1 MKLPLIPFTT
11 LLIFLVF
18 DKFIHIKIDG
28 LNKIGLLEKILT
40 ELVVMIAIIFT
51 LHKLTTTNVLIVLN
65 LIVIY
70 AYLLNSNIYNSFRNL
85 SKETFVFNKYA
96 ANSRRSNSNFY
107 SLNNLYPDNVKQV
120 DSKDFKTLAAND
132 VPIDD
137 AQFYFEGEP
146 TVATDTPQSF
156 AAAAASKVASTTAP
170 NMIYAAVDEA
180 VPAGVA
186 AGVAAGAAAG
196 DELGF
201 HPESVEVEENPLT
214 SFPIVSA
221 DTLSEPSGPFSSFMI
236 AIRKLFFP

>member
-11 LLIFLVF
+11 LIIFLAF

-40 ELVVMIAIIFT
+40 ELLVMISLIFAF
-51 LHKLTTTNVLIVLN
+51 HKLTTTNVLIVLN
-65 LIVIY
+65 FIMIY

-85 SKETFVFNKYA
+85 SKETFIFNKYA
-96 ANSRRSNSNFY
+96 ANSRRNNSNFY
-107 SLNNLYPDNVKQV
+107 SLNNLYPDNVKNV
-120 DSKDFKTLAAND
+120 DSKDFKTFAAND

-146 TVATDTPQSF
+146 TAAVDTTQSF
-156 AAAAASKVASTTAP
+156 AAAAADKVSSTTAP
-170 NMIYAAVDEA
+170 NMIYAALDEPEA
-180 VPAGVA
+180 VGVTFSTN
-186 AGVAAGAAAG
+186 
-196 DELGF
+196 ELSF

-214 SFPIVSA
+214 SFPIVLA
-221 DTLSEPSGPFSSFMI
+221 NTLSEPSGPFSSFMI